1 MPSPVG
7 HTLISSTITVIFLR
21 KEYLKTHL
29 KFIIPFIIIISIFPD
44 LDLLWDL
51 SGHTPLIHHTFTHS
65 FFTPVILS
73 LLYSIFALLK
83 KIKIHYELMIMFCI
97 IYFLHSGAD
106 YYAIDLKEPIGLM
119 LFWPFSDTYY
129 ISSHPFFMPLFKE
142 TINQFFLKQNFYALA
157 SELLLVIPLTCAI
170 LLRWYLDKKSFSK

>member
-1 MPSPVG
+1 MG
-7 HTLISSTITVIFLR
+7 HTLISSTIAVILLR

-29 KFIIPFIIIISIFPD
+29 KFIIISVLIISIFPD

-65 FFTPVILS
+65 FFAPLFLS

-83 KIKIHYELMIMFCI
+83 KIKIHYELVMLFCI
-97 IYFLHSGAD
+97 IYILHLGAD

-119 LFWPFSDTYY
+119 LFWPFWDTYY

-142 TINQFFLKQNFYALA
+142 TISQFFLKDNFYALA
-157 SELLLVIPLTCAI
+157 SELLLVFPLVCAI
-170 LLRWYLDKKSFSK
+170 FLRWYLDKKSFLK